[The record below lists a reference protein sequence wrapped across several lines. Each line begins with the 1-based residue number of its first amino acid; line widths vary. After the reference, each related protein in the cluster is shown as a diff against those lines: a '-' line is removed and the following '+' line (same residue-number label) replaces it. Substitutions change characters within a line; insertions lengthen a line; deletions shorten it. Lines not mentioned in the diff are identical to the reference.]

1 MAKINISLFSCFL
14 RRNVHVDVILPS
26 KDFLDVINGDLEYV
40 DKKYKCLYLL
50 HGTGDN
56 EKVWSENTSID
67 NLAQKHGVVVV
78 IPSAENTY
86 YTDTTYSVF
95 MKSFIEKELY
105 SFINSNFPVSKNKE
119 DIYIVG
125 NSMGGYGA
133 LKIAL
138 SNLDKFGNCA
148 SFSGGLDIVKQVNSD
163 LAKVIDFKAIFKD
176 INDLD
181 QTKHSIKYL
190 LNNNVVK
197 DLNIYL
203 TCGNEDQ
210 NLLSTKEI
218 VSVLDNKKIKY
229 KFIEDNG
236 SHTWDYWDRQIK
248 DYFEFMF
255 KKNIKEI

>member
-1 MAKINISLFSCFL
+1 MAKINISMFSCYL
-14 RRNVHVDVILPS
+14 KRNVHVDIILPS
-26 KDFLDVINGDLEYV
+26 KNFLNIINNDLEY
-40 DKKYKCLYLL
+40 KEEKYKSLYLL

-56 EKVWSENTSID
+56 EKAWSENTSID
-67 NLAQKHGVVVV
+67 ELSQKYGVVV
-78 IPSAENTY
+78 IMPSAENTY

-105 SFINSNFPVSKNKE
+105 SFINCNFPVSSNKQ
-119 DIYIVG
+119 DIHIVG

-148 SFSGGLDIVKQVNSD
+148 SFSGGLDVVKQVNSR
-163 LAKVIDFKAIFKD
+163 LANIIDFKAVFGD
-176 INDLD
+176 IDNLD
-181 QTKHSIKYL
+181 ATEHSIKYL
-190 LNNNVVK
+190 LKDLNDN

-203 TCGNEDQ
+203 TCGHDDQ

-218 VSVLDNKKIKY
+218 VRVLDDKKINY
-229 KFIEDNG
+229 KFIEDEG
-236 SHTWDYWDRQIK
+236 SHTWDYWDKQIK

-255 KKNIKEI
+255 KK

>member
-1 MAKINISLFSCFL
+1 MAKININMFSCYL
-14 RRNVHVDVILPS
+14 KRNVHVDIILPS
-26 KDFLDVINGDLEYV
+26 KNFLNLINNDLEY
-40 DKKYKCLYLL
+40 KKEKYKSLYLL

-56 EKVWSENTSID
+56 EKSWSENTSVD
-67 NLAQKHGVVVV
+67 ELAQKYGVVV
-78 IPSAENTY
+78 IMPSAENTY

-105 SFINSNFPVSKNKE
+105 SFINCNFPVSKDKK
-119 DIYIVG
+119 DIHIVG

-148 SFSGGLDIVKQVNSD
+148 SFSGGLDVVKQVNSR
-163 LAKVIDFKAIFKD
+163 LANIIDFKAVFGD
-176 INDLD
+176 IDNLD
-181 QTKHSIKYL
+181 KTEHSIKYL
-190 LNNNVVK
+190 LKDLIDN

-203 TCGNEDQ
+203 TCGDKDQ

-218 VSVLDNKKIKY
+218 VSVLEDKKIGY
-229 KFIEDNG
+229 KFIEDEG
-236 SHTWDYWDRQIK
+236 SHTWDYWDKQIK

-255 KKNIKEI
+255 KK

>member
-1 MAKINISLFSCFL
+1 MAKINLNLFSCYL
-14 RRNVHVDVILPS
+14 KRNVHVDIILPS
-26 KDFLDVINGDLEYV
+26 KDFLNVINKDFEYQ
-40 DKKYKCLYLL
+40 DKKYKSLYLL

-67 NLAQKHGVVVV
+67 ELAQKYGVVV
-78 IPSAENTY
+78 IMPSAENTY

-119 DIYIVG
+119 DIHIVG

-148 SFSGGLDIVKQVNSD
+148 SFSGGLDVVKQVNSR
-163 LAKVIDFKAIFKD
+163 LANIIDFKAVFGD
-176 INDLD
+176 ITNLD
-181 QTKHSIKYL
+181 QSEHSIKYL
-190 LNNNVVK
+190 LNNNIIK

-203 TCGNEDQ
+203 TCGDEDQ

-218 VSVLDNKKIKY
+218 VSVLDDKKISY
-229 KFIEDNG
+229 KFIEDKG
-236 SHTWDYWDRQIK
+236 GHTWSYWDKQIK
-248 DYFEFMF
+248 DYFEFVF
-255 KKNIKEI
+255 KK